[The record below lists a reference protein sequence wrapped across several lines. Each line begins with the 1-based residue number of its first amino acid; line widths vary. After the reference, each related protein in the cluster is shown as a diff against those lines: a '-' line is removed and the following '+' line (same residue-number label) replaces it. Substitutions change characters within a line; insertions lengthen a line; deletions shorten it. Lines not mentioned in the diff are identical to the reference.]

1 MHLVSSHARR
11 IRHVHAPHRS
21 VAHPAWIVVV
31 LSAEF
36 VYRNDSV
43 MKVGKAGYYH
53 CNETAP
59 DADAAAPRDGTTL
72 FVLDAPGPAYF
83 ASADLAHCNMGQ
95 RLAVDVLADRAAP
108 GPWAAPGPSAH
119 HSAAAPPTY
128 SAARA
133 VALMVPVALAL
144 AVGFV

>member
-1 MHLVSSHARR
+1 MHLITAMLAACR
-11 IRHVHAPHRS
+11 IRRMHAPSSRLDRPS
-21 VAHPAWIVVV
+21 
-31 LSAEF
+31 SAEF
-36 VYRNDSV
+36 VYKNDSV
-43 MKVGKAGYYH
+43 IKVGKEGYFH
-53 CNETAP
+53 CYESYETAP
-59 DADAAAPRDGTTL
+59 YAAPRDGTAFFL
-72 FVLDAPGPAYF
+72 LNAPGPAYF

-108 GPWAAPGPSAH
+108 GPWAAPGPCAH

>member
-1 MHLVSSHARR
+1 MDRPS
-11 IRHVHAPHRS
+11 
-21 VAHPAWIVVV
+21 
-31 LSAEF
+31 SAEF
-36 VYRNDSV
+36 VYYNDSV
-43 MKVGKAGYYH
+43 IKVGKAGYYH
-53 CNETAP
+53 CIKTAP
-59 DADAAAPRDGTTL
+59 YVAPRDGTAL

-108 GPWAAPGPSAH
+108 GPWAAPGPSAQR
-119 HSAAAPPTY
+119 SAAAPPTY

>member
-1 MHLVSSHARR
+1 MHLITAMLAACR
-11 IRHVHAPHRS
+11 IRRMHAPSSRLDRPS
-21 VAHPAWIVVV
+21 
-31 LSAEF
+31 SAEF
-36 VYRNDSV
+36 VYKNDSV
-43 MKVGKAGYYH
+43 IKVGKAGYYH
-53 CNETAP
+53 CIKTAP
-59 DADAAAPRDGTTL
+59 YVAPRDGTAL

-83 ASADLAHCNMGQ
+83 TSLDLDHCNMGQ
-95 RLAVDVLADRAAP
+95 RLMVDVLADRAAAP
-108 GPWAAPGPSAH
+108 GPWAAPGPCAH

>member
-1 MHLVSSHARR
+1 
-11 IRHVHAPHRS
+11 
-21 VAHPAWIVVV
+21 
-31 LSAEF
+31 
-36 VYRNDSV
+36 VYYNDSV
-43 MKVGKAGYYH
+43 IKVGKAGYYH

-59 DADAAAPRDGTTL
+59 YAAQRDGTAL
-72 FVLDAPGPAYF
+72 FLLNAPGPAYF
-83 ASADLAHCNMGQ
+83 TSADLDHCYMGQ
-95 RLAVDVLADRAAP
+95 RLMVDVLADR
-108 GPWAAPGPSAH
+108 AH

>member
-59 DADAAAPRDGTTL
+59 YAAQRDGTAL
-72 FVLDAPGPAYF
+72 FLLNAPGPAYF
-83 ASADLAHCNMGQ
+83 ASADLDHCNMGQ
-95 RLAVDVLADRAAP
+95 RLMVDVLADRAAAP
-108 GPWAAPGPSAH
+108 GPWAPGPSSAQH
-119 HSAAAPPTY
+119 SSAAPTP
-128 SAARA
+128 AARA
-133 VALMVPVALAL
+133 VVLVPVALAL
-144 AVGFV
+144 VVGFV

>member
-1 MHLVSSHARR
+1 MHLITAMLAACR
-11 IRHVHAPHRS
+11 IRRMHAPSSRLDRPS
-21 VAHPAWIVVV
+21 
-31 LSAEF
+31 SAEF
-36 VYRNDSV
+36 VYKNDSV
-43 MKVGKAGYYH
+43 IKVGKEGYYH
-53 CNETAP
+53 CYESYETAP
-59 DADAAAPRDGTTL
+59 YAAPRDGTAL

-83 ASADLAHCNMGQ
+83 ASADLDHCNMGQ
-95 RLAVDVLADRAAP
+95 RLMVDVLADRAAAP
-108 GPWAAPGPSAH
+108 GPWAAPGPCAH